1 MDNRAQKYLEI
12 LKIEL
17 EDLIRDR
24 EFGEEVLVQRLKEH
38 EITEYVFLENI
49 GLLKKEVLGIEKL
62 KKVVAEAG
70 SEHKTIG
77 ELKIIL
83 EEYFAREVKAA
94 GLPNVVS
101 LLVNRKLDKITRY
114 MSIDE

>member
-1 MDNRAQKYLEI
+1 MDNKTRKYLKL

-17 EDLIRDR
+17 EDLIIDL
-24 EFGEEVLVQRLKEH
+24 EFGEEVMAKRLEDH
-38 EITEYVFLENI
+38 EITEYVFMENI

-62 KKVVAEAG
+62 KKVVEAEG
-70 SEHKTIG
+70 SDDKSIDD
-77 ELKIIL
+77 LKALL
-83 EEYFAREVKAA
+83 EVYFTREIKAA

-101 LLVNRKLDKITRY
+101 LLVKRKLEKISLY